1 MTNGAAAF
9 AAIFFSVISIRLM
22 MVIEGAQIIVAG
34 TIGQQLQT
42 QKLMA
47 MAIGAHKFFVIS
59 LSIAFFSRISY
70 LLFWLEGMQ
79 TERAVHTA
87 ALAMMNSVLLS
98 SRVRVAAKRTRHAA
112 NKVRKKASSGASS
125 CGKSLKSTV
134 KRNGRIAVPGN

>member
-9 AAIFFSVISIRLM
+9 AAIFCSMISIRLM
-22 MVIEGAQIIVAG
+22 MIIESAQIIVAG
-34 TIGQQLQT
+34 TIGSQLQT
-42 QKLMA
+42 QKLMG

-98 SRVRVAAKRTRHAA
+98 SKVKVAAKRTRYAA
-112 NKVRKKASSGASS
+112 NKVRKGASSGAVYCS
-125 CGKSLKSTV
+125 KSLKSSV
-134 KRNGRIAVPGN
+134 RRNKIAVPGS